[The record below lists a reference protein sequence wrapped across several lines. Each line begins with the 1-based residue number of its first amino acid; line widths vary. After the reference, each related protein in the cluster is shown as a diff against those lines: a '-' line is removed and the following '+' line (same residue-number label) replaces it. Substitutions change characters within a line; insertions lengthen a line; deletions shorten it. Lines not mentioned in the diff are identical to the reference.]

1 MFSFI
6 FNIFQMELFGP
17 GLMFDL
23 RCDHRKSKPNGLD
36 DPWEQLVD
44 RVWMPEG
51 QLRVSLGSRETT
63 GRVYSAV
70 PHSLICKV
78 SLSSAPWVP
87 FYVNL
92 NINKYHG

>member
-23 RCDHRKSKPNGLD
+23 RCCDHGKSKPEGRE

-44 RVWMPEG
+44 RVRMPEG

-70 PHSLICKV
+70 LHSLICKV
-78 SLSSAPWVP
+78 S
-87 FYVNL
+87 
-92 NINKYHG
+92 